1 MKRDNSGNNQ
11 DGPPSKFQ
19 RSSVDLTNV
28 SIRFLI
34 PGRAAGIMI
43 GKGGENIKKIR
54 SQYNVKLNIPDSRGP
69 ERIMTIEG
77 DLQAICSIMRDVCP
91 KLKVR

>member
-69 ERIMTIEG
+69 ER
-77 DLQAICSIMRDVCP
+77 
-91 KLKVR
+91 